1 MDGSEVV
8 KEFDD
13 FEPEVKS
20 LLAVFVLAVLFFV
33 LILTASLLG
42 CRKNFQMGFARG
54 GSFAGMVIGSGSAAR

>member
-20 LLAVFVLAVLFFV
+20 LLAVFVLAVLFF
-33 LILTASLLG
+33 LSLY
-42 CRKNFQMGFARG
+42 
-54 GSFAGMVIGSGSAAR
+54 